1 MEKTL
6 VIIKPDGVKRHLV
19 GKIIQRFEEKGL
31 VITALKMETL
41 TLSLLEEHYNHLV
54 TRPFFSELVDYMTSG
69 PVVILILT
77 GENAIEIVR
86 KMVGAT
92 NPLQA
97 EIGSIR
103 GQYGLSHTENVIHAS
118 DSTAAAQA
126 EIQRFFK

>member
-54 TRPFFSELVDYMTSG
+54 TRPFFPELVDYMTSG

-86 KMVGAT
+86 KMVGTT

>member
-31 VITALKMETL
+31 VITALKMGTL

-86 KMVGAT
+86 KMVGTT